1 MHSNKFNLFE
11 SNKCKKL
18 LENEAAINK
27 HNMKRTELLLKQ
39 VYRKPFHF

>member
-1 MHSNKFNLFE
+1 MHSNKLNLFE
-11 SNKCKKL
+11 GNKYKKL

-27 HNMKRTELLLKQ
+27 CSMRPELLLKQ